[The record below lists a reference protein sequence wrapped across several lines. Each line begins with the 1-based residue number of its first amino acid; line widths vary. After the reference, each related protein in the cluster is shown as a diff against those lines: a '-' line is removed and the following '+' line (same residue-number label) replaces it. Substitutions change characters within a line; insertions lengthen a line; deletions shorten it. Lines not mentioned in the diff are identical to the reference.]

1 MVENLFNMRKALGL
15 FSSREREKI
24 ERQGWGKKKGRK
36 EENKS
41 HLPGE
46 LILVIV
52 KNSPHY

>member
-1 MVENLFNMRKALGL
+1 MVEKLFNMLKALGL
-15 FSSREREKI
+15 FSSREEEKI

-41 HLPGE
+41 CLPSE

>member
-1 MVENLFNMRKALGL
+1 MVEKLFNMLKALGL
-15 FSSREREKI
+15 FSSREEEKI

-41 HLPGE
+41 RLPSE